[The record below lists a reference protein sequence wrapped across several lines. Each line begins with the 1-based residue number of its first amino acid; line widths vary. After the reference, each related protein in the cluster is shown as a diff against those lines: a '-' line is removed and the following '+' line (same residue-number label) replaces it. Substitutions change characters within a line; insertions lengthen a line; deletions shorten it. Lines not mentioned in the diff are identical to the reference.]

1 MHTMSNEQRH
11 ATEDASAAAAE
22 ALPARSISAQVGML
36 RVTRTIPVAQAVPPE
51 AELRGKGMPW
61 LGAILCLALLVGC
74 GRENVAG
81 SACSRK
87 ALTDL
92 GEELGRVIADR
103 ARWGGD
109 YREHDAKEAASEAR
123 LRAKIAEIRAKGC
136 GL

>member
-1 MHTMSNEQRH
+1 MDPRIQAEEAR
-11 ATEDASAAAAE
+11 AAAPDAAQAE
-22 ALPARSISAQVGML
+22 APARSISAQVGML

-51 AELRGKGMPW
+51 SDLHGKGMPW
-61 LGAILCLALLVGC
+61 LGAILSLALLVGC

-103 ARWGGD
+103 ARWAEH
-109 YREHDAKEAASEAR
+109 REHDAREAANEAR

>member
-1 MHTMSNEQRH
+1 MDPHIQEEACT
-11 ATEDASAAAAE
+11 AAPDADQAE
-22 ALPARSISAQVGML
+22 APARSISAQVGML
-36 RVTRTIPVAQAVPPE
+36 HVTRTIPVAQAVPPE
-51 AELRGKGMPW
+51 SDLHGKGMPW
-61 LGAILCLALLVGC
+61 LGAILSLALLVGC

-103 ARWGGD
+103 ARWGND
-109 YREHDAKEAASEAR
+109 YREHDAREAAAEAR

-136 GL
+136 SL

>member
-1 MHTMSNEQRH
+1 VWGCR
-11 ATEDASAAAAE
+11 ED
-22 ALPARSISAQVGML
+22 
-36 RVTRTIPVAQAVPPE
+36 
-51 AELRGKGMPW
+51 
-61 LGAILCLALLVGC
+61 
-74 GRENVAG
+74 VAG

-103 ARWGGD
+103 ARWAEH
-109 YREHDAKEAASEAR
+109 REHDAREAANEAR